1 MLVKTVTQYWKKL
14 ENENLDMCASFTLF
28 RLLNINGAKF
38 KNKNI
43 LDIGFGEG
51 QNLIECKKRGS
62 IIHGIELRKEKI
74 KKIIQLTK
82 ANKNNFFQCDLNIS
96 FPNIKTKFDLIYTM
110 DTFNYLSESN
120 QNKYFDHCSKILKK
134 NAFFLIHYP
143 QMQLL
148 KKKNKDIFDYSIND
162 SIYKNDY
169 FFEKKNPII
178 FLKNIQIIK
187 LINKNKN
194 RFKFVSS
201 IFDTN
206 TISKNNS
213 SKLTINR
220 FLLFKKK

>member
-1 MLVKTVTQYWKKL
+1 
-14 ENENLDMCASFTLF
+14 
-28 RLLNINGAKF
+28 
-38 KNKNI
+38 
-43 LDIGFGEG
+43 
-51 QNLIECKKRGS
+51 
-62 IIHGIELRKEKI
+62 
-74 KKIIQLTK
+74 
-82 ANKNNFFQCDLNIS
+82 
-96 FPNIKTKFDLIYTM
+96 
-110 DTFNYLSESN
+110 
-120 QNKYFDHCSKILKK
+120 
-134 NAFFLIHYP
+134 
-143 QMQLL
+143 MQLL